1 MMRKF
6 VINTLVLVFLIGVS
20 GIVYIRLAPDDILAL
35 HIAPPAGAVPGSPIA
50 LPGGY
55 LVEENSELPPE
66 KLLQRLH
73 SVILQ
78 TPRTRLIAGLPS
90 EGMATY
96 VTRSLVFGFP
106 DYTTIRVAP
115 EGGGSRF
122 QIYARLR
129 YGRSDFGGNRERVT
143 SWLRA
148 LEARRQ

>member
-1 MMRKF
+1 MIRKF
-6 VINTLVLVFLIGVS
+6 VTNTLVLVLLIGVS
-20 GIVYIRLAPDDILAL
+20 GLVYIRLAPDDILAL
-35 HIAPPAGAVPGSPIA
+35 HTTPPAGAVPGSPVT

-55 LVEENSELPPE
+55 LLEENSELPPE

-78 TPRTRLIAGLPS
+78 TPRTKLIAGMPS

-115 EGGGSRF
+115 EGDGSRF

-129 YGRSDFGGNRERVT
+129 YGRSDFGVNRERVT
-143 SWLRA
+143 GWLRT
-148 LEARRQ
+148 LEAGRQ